1 MADITNEEQARE
13 AMPASEKP
21 SGSDNEG
28 KEVVSERE
36 EAKSQEGQG
45 QGLPENATDRT
56 KEQFDKLT
64 NSNKQLKAQ
73 LDKLQADIAS
83 QPPVVGYNVP
93 QPKAEE
99 FVNPATGEVDIDKL
113 NQGLAEANRQAR
125 QARSEVQRVRE
136 EAQEK
141 EAYATYP
148 QLKPETKGFDKELY
162 RQTRAMLLD
171 SMINP
176 QDYEGEALTMKEAAD
191 KATGASQT
199 TVNKAKAEGAEA
211 AIGQLT
217 PKEQASLE
225 ATGRS
230 DRRRSVGDLASLQRR
245 TRLGDLDAVVAR
257 MSNLKQK
264 GGE

>member
-1 MADITNEEQARE
+1 MADKTNETQTRE
-13 AMPASEKP
+13 AMPASEKL
-21 SGSDNEG
+21 SDSENEG

-36 EAKSQEGQG
+36 ETKSQEGQG

-64 NSNKQLKAQ
+64 ASNKQLKGQ

-83 QPPVVGYNVP
+83 QVPAVGYNVP

-99 FVNPATGEVDIDKL
+99 FVDPATGEVNIDKL
-113 NQGLAEANRQAR
+113 NKSLVEANRQAR
-125 QARSEVQRVRE
+125 QARQDVSRLRE

-141 EAYATYP
+141 EAYTTYP
-148 QLKPETKGFDKELY
+148 QLEPNNKSFDKELY
-162 RQTRAMLLD
+162 RQTRAVLFD
-171 SMINP
+171 SMMNP
-176 QDYEGEALTMKEAAD
+176 QDYEGRTLTMKEAAD
-191 KATGASQT
+191 RATGASQT
-199 TVNKAKAEGAEA
+199 TVNKAKAEGAED

-230 DRRRSVGDLASLQRR
+230 DRRKSVGDLASLQKR